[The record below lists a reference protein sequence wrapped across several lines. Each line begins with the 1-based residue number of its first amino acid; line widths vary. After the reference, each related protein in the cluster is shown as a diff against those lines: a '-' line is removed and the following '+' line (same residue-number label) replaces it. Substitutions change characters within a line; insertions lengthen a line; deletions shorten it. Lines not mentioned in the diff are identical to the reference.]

1 MAADDRI
8 QLRNPDPAKKGAR
21 IPHDQYAIAR
31 RAALATLPSTGPGMT
46 LPAFR
51 AALEKRLRAAKGW
64 DRSLSVTWYSMAIKL
79 DLEARGELKRS
90 GSPQRLTRA

>member
-1 MAADDRI
+1 MAAGDRI
-8 QLRNPDPAKKGAR
+8 QLRNPDPTKTGVR
-21 IPHDQYAIAR
+21 VRRDQYAIAR
-31 RAALATLPSTGPGMT
+31 RAALATLPATGPGLT

-64 DRSLSVTWYSMAIKL
+64 DRSLSVSWYSMAIKL
-79 DLEARGELKRS
+79 DLEARGEVRRS